1 MIEETMKIPEPII
14 EPATSIVE
22 SSRPRPLTSFC
33 SATGASVV
41 AVVIVCRLTRRRV
54 NHHSTVLRNAKKS
67 RVRPSILAERLN
79 HNKCLRVKRNRVV
92 SRRAMTSSHFSFARR
107 VAVISS
113 AVMALVLELTI
124 ALPNVFA
131 RATIPQ
137 FEALPLVRS
146 RQSHLLVRAF
156 INGKAAWLT
165 VDSGAPVSAI
175 ALDRRDYFQLKPA
188 TAASN
193 LPARVQI
200 NGAFNKVA
208 IARELRMGGLTLV
221 DEPMVTVDLGYSTR
235 AAQFLHEQRIDG
247 IIGADILFPTQAV
260 LDCEKQLLILNTDP
274 DLGGRVPGFDRRG
287 LKAVPIQVSDGYNL
301 YVNGSING
309 TAAKLMVDTGSFTT
323 LLHRSF
329 VRRMRIATRETP
341 YSSSAV
347 NLKERGV
354 RVANIR
360 KLTVGSVNIMGK
372 DVGVIDLEGL
382 IHDGLLEG
390 SPPVAGL
397 LGAETLRRHHGIIDF
412 GTRTLYLR

>member
-1 MIEETMKIPEPII
+1 M
-14 EPATSIVE
+14 
-22 SSRPRPLTSFC
+22 SS
-33 SATGASVV
+33 
-41 AVVIVCRLTRRRV
+41 
-54 NHHSTVLRNAKKS
+54 NHL
-67 RVRPSILAERLN
+67 L
-79 HNKCLRVKRNRVV
+79 C
-92 SRRAMTSSHFSFARR
+92 ARR
-107 VAVISS
+107 FLSVFCA
-113 AVMALVLELTI
+113 ALILFIEFI
-124 ALPNVFA
+124 AAPLGVFA
-131 RATIPQ
+131 TTSTQ

-146 RQSHLLVRAF
+146 RQNHLLVRAF
-156 INGKAAWLT
+156 INGRPAWLT

-175 ALDRRDYFQLKPA
+175 ALNRRDYFRLKPI
-188 TAASN
+188 TSESS

-208 IARELRMGGLTLV
+208 IARELRIGGLTLV
-221 DEPMVTVDLGYSTR
+221 DEPVVTVDLGGSAR
-235 AAQFLHEQRIDG
+235 AARMAHEPQIDG

-260 LDCEKQLLILNTDP
+260 LDCERQLLVLKTDP
-274 DLGGRVPGFDRRG
+274 NVVGSFPGFNRRG
-287 LKAVPIQVSDGYNL
+287 LRAVPIQVSDGYNL
-301 YVNGSING
+301 YVNGSVNG
-309 TAAKLMVDTGSFTT
+309 KPAKLMVDTGSFTT

-354 RVANIR
+354 RVAYIR
-360 KLTVGSVNIMGK
+360 KLSVGSVNIINK
-372 DVGVIDLEGL
+372 DVGVVDLEGL